1 MSFVYFRLP
10 NTTLVV
16 HNKLND
22 EPEELSTAAELNG
35 RSGFVIAPF
44 APSTDMPILL
54 VPTQWETIEPSQLHT
69 LVSATDNTQLSATLD
84 SCNCTAER
92 TQYNADF
99 NRFHAELKAG
109 RFAKIVLARST
120 RLTATARIS
129 ALTLFARACQRY
141 PRMFIALYST
151 KRSGTWLVATPETLI
166 GGHCGQM
173 HTMALAGT
181 MRPGTG
187 EWSDKNKREQKYVET
202 YITECVRQFSDDIN
216 VEGPYTTYA
225 ADLQHLRSDI
235 RFSMND
241 TALIGNVVDAL
252 HPTPAI
258 CGIPKDETRRFII
271 DNESQPRGY
280 YSGFAGPFNPNGDT
294 HLFVTLRCMHIESEA
309 EDSAVYRLFAGGGL
323 LKDSTEQDEWNETEA
338 KMNTIRKLFDYVQ
351 Q

>member
-54 VPTQWETIEPSQLHT
+54 VPTQWETIEPSQLET
-69 LVSATDNTQLSATLD
+69 LVSASDNTQMSASL
-84 SCNCTAER
+84 NCSDNNAER

-141 PRMFIALYST
+141 PRMFIAL
-151 KRSGTWLVATPETLI
+151 
-166 GGHCGQM
+166 
-173 HTMALAGT
+173 
-181 MRPGTG
+181 
-187 EWSDKNKREQKYVET
+187 
-202 YITECVRQFSDDIN
+202 
-216 VEGPYTTYA
+216 
-225 ADLQHLRSDI
+225 
-235 RFSMND
+235 
-241 TALIGNVVDAL
+241 
-252 HPTPAI
+252 
-258 CGIPKDETRRFII
+258 
-271 DNESQPRGY
+271 
-280 YSGFAGPFNPNGDT
+280 
-294 HLFVTLRCMHIESEA
+294 
-309 EDSAVYRLFAGGGL
+309 
-323 LKDSTEQDEWNETEA
+323 
-338 KMNTIRKLFDYVQ
+338 
-351 Q
+351 

>member
-10 NTTLVV
+10 NTTQIV

-22 EPEELSTAAELNG
+22 EPEELATAAELNG

-44 APSTDMPILL
+44 APSDHKPILL
-54 VPTQWETIEPSQLHT
+54 VPTQWETIEPSILET
-69 LVSATDNTQLSATLD
+69 LVSASDNTQMSASL
-84 SCNCTAER
+84 NCSDNNAER
-92 TQYNADF
+92 KQYNADF
-99 NRFHAELKAG
+99 NRFHAELKAE
-109 RFAKIVLARST
+109 RFAKIVLARSS
-120 RLTATARIS
+120 RLTASAHIS

-187 EWSDKNKREQKYVET
+187 EWSEKNKREQKYVET
-202 YITECVRQFSDDIN
+202 YITECVKQFADDIT

-235 RFSMND
+235 HFSMND
-241 TALIGNVVDAL
+241 VSLIGNVVDAL
-252 HPTPAI
+252 HPTPAV

-271 DNESQPRGY
+271 DNESQQRGY
-280 YSGFAGPFNPNGDT
+280 YSGFAGPFNPDGDT

-323 LKDSTEQDEWNETEA
+323 LADSTEQDEWNETEA